1 MTESGPTPATRRG
14 GAETIGVDLGGTKML
29 VGVVDAAG
37 RIAHRRVA
45 RSAGLGAGEVLDLL
59 DGEIRAA
66 IDARPGAAA
75 IGLGVPCTID
85 RERGLCVSAVN
96 LPLVDVPIRERV
108 AERFGRPV
116 AIDND
121 GNAAAIAENRLGAAR
136 GARHVVL
143 LTIGTGIGGGLI
155 LDGNP
160 YRGFHGAGAE
170 LGHVVVDIDGP
181 PCQGNCPN
189 RGCIESIASGTAL
202 EAEAARAAAVE
213 PDSGLGRAA
222 AGGEPGDGRLVTAL
236 ARSGDPVAVA
246 VLETI
251 GRRIG
256 VALSGLANIFD
267 PEVIVVGGGVLAA
280 GDLLLD
286 PAREELRE
294 RALPPQNETP
304 VRAAALGADAGMIG
318 AALLAAD
325 ALAAPRA
332 PA

>member
-1 MTESGPTPATRRG
+1 
-14 GAETIGVDLGGTKML
+14 ML
-29 VGVVDAAG
+29 VGVVDGDG

-45 RSAGLGAGEVLDLL
+45 RSAGLSAGEVLDLL
-59 DGEIRAA
+59 DEELRTA
-66 IDARPGAAA
+66 IDARPGVAA

-96 LPLVDVPIRERV
+96 LPLVDVPVRERV

-121 GNAAAIAENRLGAAR
+121 GNVAAIAESRLGAAR

-155 LDGNP
+155 LDGDP
-160 YRGFHGAGAE
+160 YRGSHGAAAE

-181 PCQGNCPN
+181 RCQGNCPN
-189 RGCIESIASGTAL
+189 RGCIEAVASGTAL
-202 EAEAARAAAVE
+202 EAAAERAAAAEPGSLLARAAA
-213 PDSGLGRAA
+213 A
-222 AGGEPGDGRLVTAL
+222 GEPLDGRLVTEL
-236 ARSGDPVAVA
+236 ARSGDPLSLA

-256 VALSGLANIFD
+256 VALSGLANTFD
-267 PEVIVVGGGVLAA
+267 PEVIVIGGGVAAA

-286 PAREELRE
+286 PAREVLRE
-294 RALPPQNETP
+294 RALPPQNGTP
-304 VRAAALGADAGMIG
+304 VRAAALGPDAGMIG

-325 ALAAPRA
+325 ELAAA
-332 PA
+332 GASA